1 MFDLGGLCVVST
13 FSLELSGEVYFSR
26 GLYSDQMSA
35 MGGVGKKSNEDRIV
49 MNEKKR
55 NEEKNKPETIRKKE
69 TEELTV
75 RYANDNIERFKQLDI
90 IRQERE
96 EKEKDTIERFKQAAI
111 IREGKETE
119 EKEAAIIREEAEGKE
134 TETEERALGGK
145 RRKTRRSKRS
155 RKTKKRKQ
163 KRSKKVL
170 TSSAFQKIKN
180 KK

>member
-35 MGGVGKKSNEDRIV
+35 MDGGHSNSHHSIFNGHRKA
-49 MNEKKR
+49 MTKKR
-55 NEEKNKPETIRKKE
+55 RIQIKNNPETILEKE
-69 TEELTV
+69 TRELTEK
-75 RYANDNIERFKQLDI
+75 YAINEIEKSNRDAL
-90 IRQERE
+90 IREG
-96 EKEKDTIERFKQAAI
+96 KAAI
-111 IREGKETE
+111 IRE
-119 EKEAAIIREEAEGKE
+119 EKEAAIIRGEEKE
-134 TETEERALGGK
+134 TEEKQTEENLTEEKEAEEELTEGGK